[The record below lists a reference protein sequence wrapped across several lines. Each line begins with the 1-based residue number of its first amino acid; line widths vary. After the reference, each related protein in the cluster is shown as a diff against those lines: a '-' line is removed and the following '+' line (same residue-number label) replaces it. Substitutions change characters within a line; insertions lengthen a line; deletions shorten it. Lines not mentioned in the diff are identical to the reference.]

1 MAGRRPAR
9 PSVQPRESAMS
20 LASFSD
26 AELDQIMAAARPL
39 PPARRPAFVNAVAA
53 ALEGSEVGEGA
64 IHRVVIGLQRQFLNE
79 RQGDPYRRR

>member
-1 MAGRRPAR
+1 
-9 PSVQPRESAMS
+9 MS

-26 AELDQIMAAARPL
+26 AEPDQIMHAARPL
-39 PPARRPAFVNAVAA
+39 PPARRSSFLNAVAA

-64 IHRVVIGLQRQFLNE
+64 IHRVGLQRQFLNE